1 MNGPGVMPSTF
12 DLVISYTLQL
22 RLNTVSL
29 SQELIS
35 IVWGKADQDLINPY
49 YN

>member
-12 DLVISYTLQL
+12 DLVISYTLQI
-22 RLNTVSL
+22 NTVSL

-35 IVWGKADQDLINPY
+35 IVWRKADQDLINPY